1 MSLMRIAG
9 WLLIAVFGG
18 VVALVGQKLISNPD
32 TAAPAAGLM
41 ATPDSTQTSSG
52 PSKTKVS
59 PLIGA
64 DEARGIVL
72 QVLASAG
79 IRTQA
84 IRQGRHALRGPGRSQ
99 SETMPLISFAC
110 SAAYSCLSIMN
121 NIERQLEPVQYQ
133 LIRSKSIDRPNKP
146 VYRAVA
152 KGASP
157 VLALRASPP
166 NPRLTVVI
174 SDVGREP
181 ATLDAML
188 ALDGD
193 VTYAVSVNEPY
204 AKAVAERLLEAKR
217 EFIAHLPMEPSIAD
231 KMDGPAFLTRDMS
244 LSEVQERTR
253 KFLDL
258 LPGAVGADGHLGGG
272 FSSSE
277 KHIGAVLEVLAERGL
292 FFLDQRPIDSSVST
306 ARAKA
311 MGVRSAAKTHR
322 LDASG
327 SAVEAKL
334 RAVEV
339 ALVLEGHA
347 VVVAEP
353 SPKVLAALGQWLK
366 NLRNRK
372 IHLIRLSETVL

>member
-9 WLLIAVFGG
+9 WLLVAVFGG
-18 VVALVGQKLISNPD
+18 VVALVGQKLLSDKETVVLGASSAEPS
-32 TAAPAAGLM
+32 
-41 ATPDSTQTSSG
+41 DSIARSSVT
-52 PSKTKVS
+52 SKTNVA
-59 PLIGA
+59 PLIDA

-84 IRQGRHALRGPGRSQ
+84 IRQGRHALRGPGRSR

-110 SAAYSCLSIMN
+110 SAAYSCLSIMA

-133 LIRSKSIDRPNKP
+133 LIRSKSVDRPDKP

-152 KGASP
+152 KGSSP
-157 VLALRASPP
+157 VLALRAYPP

-188 ALDGD
+188 ALDPD

-204 AKAVAERLLEAKR
+204 AKAVAERLVKEKR
-217 EFIAHLPMEPSIAD
+217 EFIAHLPMEPSVAD
-231 KMDGPAFLTRDMS
+231 KTDGPAFLTRDMS
-244 LSEVQERTR
+244 LNEVQERTR
-253 KFLDL
+253 KFLDF

-277 KHIGAVLEVLAERGL
+277 QHIGAVLEVLAQRGL
-292 FFLDQRPIDSSVST
+292 FFLDQRPTDSSVAT

-347 VVVAEP
+347 VVVADP
-353 SPKVLAALGQWLK
+353 SPKVLTALGRWLK